1 LSGLL
6 VWGQEHLAKRF
17 SRDSKFKEM
26 IASIDCTIACLANSE
41 PERRLLAIEILN
53 TFFAHHDMSYLLP
66 QFTEIA
72 FHDSDTDVRSNG
84 IAILARIVRQLSSQT
99 QHEVGKRL
107 AQTVLDETMANTI
120 RKSAYQAL
128 CTLSSD
134 FDIRLRSCDEIV
146 FPQNVDWLYVYEWLP
161 EGNARLP

>member
-1 LSGLL
+1 
-6 VWGQEHLAKRF
+6 
-17 SRDSKFKEM
+17 
-26 IASIDCTIACLANSE
+26 
-41 PERRLLAIEILN
+41 
-53 TFFAHHDMSYLLP
+53 
-66 QFTEIA
+66 
-72 FHDSDTDVRSNG
+72 
-84 IAILARIVRQLSSQT
+84 VRQLSSQT